1 MIILAKAFR
10 KNLAG
15 NSGALCME
23 IGDRPDCVG
32 ILLANHHHPNRQ
44 FERTGT
50 C

>member
-1 MIILAKAFR
+1 MILLTKAFR

-15 NSGALCME
+15 DSGALCME
-23 IGDRPDCVG
+23 IGDLPDFVG
-32 ILLANHHHPNRQ
+32 ILLANHHPNRQ